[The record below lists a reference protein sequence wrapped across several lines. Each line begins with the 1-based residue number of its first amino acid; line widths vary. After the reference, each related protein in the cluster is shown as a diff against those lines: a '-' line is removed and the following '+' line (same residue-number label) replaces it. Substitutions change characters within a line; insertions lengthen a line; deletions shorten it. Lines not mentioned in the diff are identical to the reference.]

1 MMATRLVHRSW
12 GRILV
17 ALMVSSPLVSSTLVA
32 VAAAPESATAEK
44 KSEQESKTVA
54 AVREALQREV
64 YGLNADR
71 DQLLQQAVAADPEA
85 ALPHWYLGQVRTA
98 DGKWQAADAR
108 PTSRQ
113 AAATREYQTLRATK
127 KDDANGNRQLADWCQ
142 KHGLKQQERAHLI
155 RLLDLGSTQ
164 VDVFTRLDMVRVGD
178 QWFDKTA
185 VAQEQQRQK
194 SLRELHTRWLP
205 IITQLAAQVTSP
217 DATKREAAVA
227 EIVAI
232 RDVGLLP
239 LLQAVFAPRSEDHQ
253 LLVIKACEKIPDP
266 AATDL
271 IVRLAVHSPST
282 KMREAAVA
290 LLKDRDQAG
299 FVPLLISAM
308 YTPVEVQVSS
318 VRLPNGAIATRQ
330 AFWREGAEQH
340 ELIVRDQVINPRRGN
355 RPTAEMEIDL
365 RDRTIRA
372 AEDREA
378 AAKVAAANENALNER
393 RNRRVSEVLTAATGE
408 QHGVDAAAWW
418 KWWSELNDT
427 YLPQKSVVTSYSSGV
442 TQIQGAGTL
451 RHECFAAGTPVWT
464 DQGSQPIEN
473 LRLGDL
479 VLARDVETGE
489 LAYKPV
495 LRTTLRPKRPLK
507 LVTIGDDVFEC
518 TPGHLFW
525 VSGEGWVRARDL
537 QPGKL
542 LHTAT
547 GPVAVAKIDEGRAAE
562 TYNLVVADFR
572 TYFVGQQKILSH
584 DVTTRQATRAVVP
597 GLQPE

>member
-1 MMATRLVHRSW
+1 MARQFVHRSW
-12 GRILV
+12 GRLLV
-17 ALMVSSPLVSSTLVA
+17 AVLLGSPLVT
-32 VAAAPESATAEK
+32 VAATPETATAEK
-44 KSEQESKTVA
+44 KSERESKTVA
-54 AVREALQREV
+54 SVREALQREV
-64 YGLNADR
+64 YGMNADR
-71 DQLLQQAVAADPEA
+71 DQLLQQAIDADPDA
-85 ALPHWYLGQVRTA
+85 PMPHWYLGQVRTA
-98 DGKWQAADAR
+98 DGKWQTADAQ
-108 PTSRQ
+108 PTLRQ
-113 AAATREYQTLRATK
+113 AEATREYQTLRATK
-127 KDDANGNRQLADWCQ
+127 KDDATGNRQLADWCL

-155 RLLDLGSTQ
+155 RLLELGSTQ
-164 VDVFTRLDMVRVGD
+164 VDVRTRLDMVRVGD

-185 VAQEQQRQK
+185 VAQEQQRQTT
-194 SLRELHTRWLP
+194 LRELHTRWLP
-205 IITQLAAQVTSP
+205 IVTQLATQVTSP
-217 DATKREAAVA
+217 DTKKRDAA
-227 EIVAI
+227 IDDILAI

-253 LLVIKACEKIPDP
+253 LLVIQVCEKIPDP

-271 IVRLAVHSPST
+271 IVRQAVHSPST
-282 KMREAAVA
+282 KVREAAVA

-308 YTPVEVQVSS
+308 YTPVEVKVSS
-318 VRLPNGAIATRQ
+318 VMLPGGAIATRQ
-330 AFWREGAEQH
+330 AFWREGADQH
-340 ELIVRDQVINPRRGN
+340 ELIVRDQIINPRRGN
-355 RPTAEMEIDL
+355 RPTPSMEIQL
-365 RDRTIRA
+365 RDLTIRA
-372 AEDREA
+372 AEEREA
-378 AAKVAAANENALNER
+378 VAKVAAAAENALNEQ
-393 RNRRVSEVLTAATGE
+393 RNRRVSEVLSAATGE
-408 QHGVDAAAWW
+408 QYGLDAAAWW

-427 YLPQKSVVTSYSSGV
+427 YLPQKGVVASYSSGV
-442 TQIQGAGTL
+442 TEVLGAGTP

-464 DQGSQPIEN
+464 DQGPQPIEN

-507 LVTIGDDVFEC
+507 IITIGDDLFEC

-537 QPGKL
+537 QVGNL

-547 GPVAVAKIDEGRAAE
+547 GPISVAKIDEGRAAE
-562 TYNLVVADFR
+562 TYNLIVADFR

-584 DVTTRQATRAVVP
+584 DVTARQPTRAVVP